1 MKHLKGTGLALFG
14 TMAAGAVQAQENP
27 NIVLILLDDVGYS
40 DLGCYGSEIETPN
53 IDRLAENGIRM
64 RHFYN
69 SARSAPTRVSLM
81 TGLYP
86 HQAGQGALGKVEGYP
101 AYQGYANENNVFI
114 PEVLHQAG
122 YFNIMTGKW
131 HIGYDHGV
139 TPISRGFDRSLNA
152 PVGGYYFST
161 DMEKEQKKQG
171 KGKKRLFR
179 NDIQIAFD
187 DPSLPERWYSSDLWT
202 QAGLE
207 YVDEAIGKGQPF
219 FWYLAYNGAHFPLQA
234 PEETIA
240 KYRGKYMEGWEKIR
254 EERYEKQLK
263 LGLFSESDALTPRN
277 PKIKDWDSLS
287 QEEKEQQDHIMSIY
301 AAVIEEIDK
310 GIGLVVSHLEEK
322 GELDNTLI
330 IFLSDNGGNA
340 EGGLYG
346 KCFGKKPGDCG
357 SNVWLGTAWADVS
370 NTPFFLYKHHGHEGG
385 CNTPLIISWP
395 DGIDQ
400 KFNGSINM
408 TEYGHVTDI
417 MATLVDLS
425 GAGYPSERAGNQV
438 QPMEGISLLPIL
450 YGKGIRREKPLIV
463 EHEGNKML
471 RDGDW
476 KIVQEYGETDWMLY
490 NLKKDPTEM
499 NDLAARHPALLRKM
513 VAKYNS
519 EAERTGVEPE
529 IQFKTG
535 VWYTPVQEYQK

>member
-1 MKHLKGTGLALFG
+1 MKHLKGTGLALLG
-14 TMAAGAVQAQENP
+14 TMAAGAVQAQEKP
-27 NIVLILLDDVGYS
+27 NIILILLDDVGYS
-40 DLGCYGSEIETPN
+40 DIGCYGSEIETPN

-425 GAGYPSERAGNQV
+425 GADYPSERAGNHV

-450 YGKGIRREKPLIV
+450 RGKDIRREKPLIV

-513 VAKYNS
+513 VAKYHS

-529 IQFKTG
+529 IRFKTG
-535 VWYTPVQEYQK
+535 VWYTPVQEYRK

>member
-425 GAGYPSERAGNQV
+425 GAGYPSERAGTQV